1 MVWYFERVLKGPY
14 LGTFFPKPRKQNMV
28 QEKLEEVVWPQSK
41 NLVHEMVRNKDI
53 DTWPAALIVFFGLM
67 EEFWGA

>member
-1 MVWYFERVLKGPY
+1 
-14 LGTFFPKPRKQNMV
+14 MV